1 VNRFDVRVWSG
12 FALFVIAVA
21 VVNLLAG
28 SAGVCVVVILTLGI
42 LYWADRHGY
51 LTKDVRTTETTES
64 REKSREER

>member
-1 VNRFDVRVWSG
+1 MNRFDVRVWSG

-42 LYWADRHGY
+42 LYWADRRGY

-64 REKSREER
+64 REKK